1 MHFQLWLMNGIKGAG
16 ERIKTTTETDNNRLF
31 AG

>member
-1 MHFQLWLMNGIKGAG
+1 MHFQLWLMKGSEGAAA
-16 ERIKTTTETDNNRLF
+16 RIKTTRKTDNNRLF